1 MLTSI
6 EEMNAIRK
14 KQTRITAASV
24 YVMFTALAIMTA
36 AVVMEKT
43 GVIPVEMSFAVLVI
57 LLVIYNVL
65 FVILKHCTLFPF
77 ERNSC
82 VMHTVSSL
90 NKEGFSKGY
99 MWAIANNIRR
109 MPSSPARDFLLIL
122 AAESHIYLGEFDK
135 AYSALSGVSPNRSP
149 ELDLLYRSCFMT
161 MHFETGNYADAAAV
175 YNDIMTYCANA
186 DFRKSLS
193 AYSDMYMSET
203 KMLYISGNYNEYI
216 SRSESFVDALS
227 ELKAYG
233 KVPMNTKQGIAIHR
247 TDIAAVCIRL
257 GLYDKAIYHLNLAI
271 PDLSEI
277 PYRLNKA
284 LALNN
289 DAINA
294 MKEANTDVH
303 S

>member
-14 KQTRITAASV
+14 KQTRITAASFCV
-24 YVMFTALAIMTA
+24 TFAAFAVMIITIVLRNSGIISSEQRLTALI
-36 AVVMEKT
+36 
-43 GVIPVEMSFAVLVI
+43 I
-57 LLVIYNVL
+57 LLVIYNAVFL
-65 FVILKHCTLFPF
+65 ILMNSITFPF
-77 ERNSC
+77 ERNSR
-82 VMHTVSSL
+82 VMQTVRAL
-90 NKEGFSKGY
+90 NREGFSKGY
-99 MWAIANNIRR
+99 MWAAANNIRQ
-109 MPSSPARDFLLIL
+109 MSPSPARDFLLIL
-122 AAESHIYLGEFDK
+122 AAESHIYLGEFNK

-284 LALNN
+284 LSLNN

>member
-14 KQTRITAASV
+14 KQTRITAASFCV
-24 YVMFTALAIMTA
+24 TFAAFAVMIITIVLRNSGIISSEQRLTALI
-36 AVVMEKT
+36 
-43 GVIPVEMSFAVLVI
+43 I
-57 LLVIYNVL
+57 LLVIYNAVFL
-65 FVILKHCTLFPF
+65 ILMNSITFPF
-77 ERNSC
+77 ERNSR
-82 VMHTVSSL
+82 VMQTVRAL
-90 NKEGFSKGY
+90 NREGFSKGY
-99 MWAIANNIRR
+99 MWAIANNIRQ
-109 MPSSPARDFLLIL
+109 MSPSPARDFLLIL

>member
-14 KQTRITAASV
+14 KQTRITAASFCV
-24 YVMFTALAIMTA
+24 TFAAFAVMIITIVLRNSGIISSEQRLTALI
-36 AVVMEKT
+36 
-43 GVIPVEMSFAVLVI
+43 I
-57 LLVIYNVL
+57 LLVIYNAVFL
-65 FVILKHCTLFPF
+65 ILMNSITFPF
-77 ERNSC
+77 ERNSR
-82 VMHTVSSL
+82 VMQTVRAL
-90 NKEGFSKGY
+90 NREGFSKGY
-99 MWAIANNIRR
+99 MWAIANNIRQ
-109 MPSSPARDFLLIL
+109 MSPSPARDFLLIL

-284 LALNN
+284 LSLNN

>member
-14 KQTRITAASV
+14 TQTRATAASFCV
-24 YVMFTALAIMTA
+24 TFAAFAVMIITIVLRNSGIISSEQRLTALI
-36 AVVMEKT
+36 
-43 GVIPVEMSFAVLVI
+43 I
-57 LLVIYNVL
+57 LLVIYNAVFL
-65 FVILKHCTLFPF
+65 ILMNSITFPF
-77 ERNSC
+77 ERNSR
-82 VMHTVSSL
+82 VMQTVRAL
-90 NKEGFSKGY
+90 NREGFSKGY
-99 MWAIANNIRR
+99 MWAIANNIRQ
-109 MPSSPARDFLLIL
+109 MSPSPARDFLLIL